1 MELFDGVPHVLQAY
15 DRFEEFSQGRP
26 LSMRPRAIQSVP
38 GLKPDSSP
46 AERFER
52 FARMI
57 VSVPKV
63 EADREMEQSGLKKYG
78 SVRPSRPSKKRRGI
92 TEKE

>member
-1 MELFDGVPHVLQAY
+1 
-15 DRFEEFSQGRP
+15 
-26 LSMRPRAIQSVP
+26 MRPRAIQDVP
-38 GLKPDSSP
+38 GLKADSSP
-46 AERFER
+46 SERFEQ

-57 VSVPKV
+57 ISVPKA

-78 SVRPSRPSKKRRGI
+78 SVRPSRPSKKRRRI

>member
-1 MELFDGVPHVLQAY
+1 
-15 DRFEEFSQGRP
+15 
-26 LSMRPRAIQSVP
+26 
-38 GLKPDSSP
+38 
-46 AERFER
+46 
-52 FARMI
+52 MI